1 MAIVH
6 RGCYVFGLLS
16 QSGRYVSFYLL
27 QTWEYNY
34 RSKIQGLW
42 FLLLRS
48 HNAYKWVQI
57 NYLLSSWLLGV
68 GNQEYC
74 WISLDWRLG
83 KVQTVQ
89 SWAQMV
95 QGSVRTDKYHGK
107 IWRQCCYLIVI
118 FFDNPH
124 LMRTTSEDEKSTDI
138 EADKQNLDNC
148 IYNDKLSTLVFCFQ
162 GNGWQHRLGR
172 S

>member
-6 RGCYVFGLLS
+6 RGRYVFGLLS
-16 QSGRYVSFYLL
+16 KSGRYVSFYLL

-34 RSKIQGLW
+34 RSNIQGLW

-74 WISLDWRLG
+74 WIEDWAKFKRFSHGLRWCKEALERINNTVKYEDSAAIWSWSSLTIL
-83 KVQTVQ
+83 
-89 SWAQMV
+89 
-95 QGSVRTDKYHGK
+95 
-107 IWRQCCYLIVI
+107 IWWEPPR
-118 FFDNPH
+118 
-124 LMRTTSEDEKSTDI
+124 RSTDI

-148 IYNDKLSTLVFCFQ
+148 IYNDKLSTLIFCFQ
-162 GNGWQHRLGR
+162 GNGWQHKLGR